1 MPFFIL
7 VIGGKI
13 NPCVRRCDMKRDKD
27 KTKEQL
33 LDELAGLHQQ
43 LAESE
48 ALERD
53 NKSHEE
59 IYRNLVN
66 MSPDVMYIGSPEDGA
81 FLFLNLAFEKITGWS
96 RAEWVGRPFMPI
108 VHPDDLPLVMERF
121 QQGLEGEIPL
131 PFEARFLCKSGDYV
145 AGEVIGVPHIVNG
158 KVVEGYGFV
167 RNITERKR
175 AEEALLESEEKYRIV
190 ADNTYDW
197 EWWLS
202 PAGEFI
208 YTSPSCSRITGYDA
222 SEFMGNVE
230 LFRNIIH
237 PADLPIWDN
246 NRRETSQGKVAP
258 AIEFRIRHKDGS
270 ERWIEHICQPV
281 FDDAGMFQ
289 GSRGSNRDI
298 TDRKQA
304 EEKIQR
310 SEERYRSFVQ
320 NFNGIAYRGDVN
332 FHPEFFH
339 GAIEKITGYTEQDFM
354 EGKIKWDRIIHKD
367 DLPGYLEKIQERTRL
382 KPLVAESE
390 FRIKH
395 RNGSIRWIHEVFQT
409 IFNDSGQLIGSQGI
423 QHDITER
430 KKAEEALRESEMK
443 YRSLVDQSLLGIL
456 IVQGGRIRYA
466 NKIMTEKG
474 GYSADELMSLPPMK
488 VAQLIHP
495 KDRKIVWN
503 RMLSRLSGKKEPAR
517 NECRLLAKDGTVY
530 WTDVH
535 TNVVE
540 YLGKPAV
547 QMCIVDITDR
557 KQAEEKLKES
567 EEKYR
572 NLVENSKDTITIVDL
587 QGNIIFANKV
597 AEQLTGYSLEEGIG
611 MNLRDFI
618 APEYLSQSL
627 MRLQEAIEGEMVPYF
642 ETAVRRKDDTIVPI
656 ETSGHVIWKEGE
668 PVGVQIIARDITERK
683 KAEETLRESE
693 EKLRLMYESVT
704 EGIIITDL
712 NGIIV
717 DANEAAVRMNGCDS
731 KKQLIGRSSFEFIAG
746 RDHARAAE
754 NLKKTLEQG
763 RSGIIEY
770 TLLREDGS
778 EFPGELSASLIR
790 DKSGNPASFVAITRD
805 ITERKLIEKEQQIM
819 ERLESIGTLAGGIA
833 HDFNNLLTGIMGNIG
848 LAKRHVEPGG
858 KAFERLEEAEKATV
872 RARDLTQQLLT
883 FARGGTPVKKPSD
896 ISEIIRET
904 AAFALRGS
912 NVRLEISLP
921 DDLWATEVDQGQMNQ
936 VIQNIVIN
944 ADEAMPSGG
953 TLHISAQN
961 MVIKRPGMLPLP
973 KGKYVRVDI
982 EDEGIGMSKKQLER
996 IFEPYYTTKQ
1006 KGSGLGLAT
1015 AYSIVKNHGGYIT
1028 VESKQNVGTTFHVY
1042 LPASEKSSPT
1052 REEVKREMGTTG
1064 KGKVLVMDDE
1074 EIIREMLGKMLPLA
1088 GYEVDLTSDGAEV
1101 IERYAQAMK
1110 VGKPFNAVIMD
1121 LTIPGGMGGKEAIKK
1136 LLEID
1141 PDAKVIVSSG
1151 YSTDPIMSEYKE
1163 YGFSAVVTKPY
1174 SVTEIE
1180 KTLND
1185 ILSR

>member
-1 MPFFIL
+1 
-7 VIGGKI
+7 
-13 NPCVRRCDMKRDKD
+13 MKRDKD

-33 LDELAGLHQQ
+33 LDELVELRQQ
-43 LAESE
+43 LAELE

-167 RNITERKR
+167 RNITERKKVEKELR
-175 AEEALLESEEKYRIV
+175 DAELKYRVI

-208 YTSPSCSRITGYDA
+208 HSSPSCCRITGYTA
-222 SEFMGNVE
+222 SEFSDNAE
-230 LFRNIIH
+230 LFRTIIH
-237 PADLPIWDN
+237 HADLPDWDN
-246 NRRETSQGKVAP
+246 HRRESSQGKVVP
-258 AIEFRIRHKDGS
+258 AVEFRILHKDGS
-270 ERWIEHICQPV
+270 EHWIEHICQPV
-281 FDDAGMFQ
+281 FDDTGKFQ
-289 GSRGSNRDI
+289 GSRGSNRDA
-298 TDRKQA
+298 TDRKQTEEVLRES
-304 EEKIQR
+304 EEK
-310 SEERYRSFVQ
+310 YRSLVERA
-320 NFNGIAYRGDVN
+320 NDGICIIQDKIVKYANLRQAEMWGGAVEELINTPFINYIHPDELPKVIDNYNRRMAGEPIPPIYEAALRRKDGSKAYAELNVGIVN
-332 FHPEFFH
+332 YLGKPAELV
-339 GAIEKITGYTEQDFM
+339 IT
-354 EGKIKWDRIIHKD
+354 R
-367 DLPGYLEKIQERTRL
+367 DL
-382 KPLVAESE
+382 
-390 FRIKH
+390 
-395 RNGSIRWIHEVFQT
+395 
-409 IFNDSGQLIGSQGI
+409 
-423 QHDITER
+423 TER
-430 KKAEEALRESEMK
+430 KKAEEALRESE
-443 YRSLVDQSLLGIL
+443 
-456 IVQGGRIRYA
+456 
-466 NKIMTEKG
+466 
-474 GYSADELMSLPPMK
+474 
-488 VAQLIHP
+488 
-495 KDRKIVWN
+495 
-503 RMLSRLSGKKEPAR
+503 
-517 NECRLLAKDGTVY
+517 
-530 WTDVH
+530 
-535 TNVVE
+535 
-540 YLGKPAV
+540 
-547 QMCIVDITDR
+547 
-557 KQAEEKLKES
+557 
-567 EEKYR
+567 
-572 NLVENSKDTITIVDL
+572 
-587 QGNIIFANKV
+587 
-597 AEQLTGYSLEEGIG
+597 
-611 MNLRDFI
+611 
-618 APEYLSQSL
+618 
-627 MRLQEAIEGEMVPYF
+627 
-642 ETAVRRKDDTIVPI
+642 
-656 ETSGHVIWKEGE
+656 
-668 PVGVQIIARDITERK
+668 
-683 KAEETLRESE
+683 
-693 EKLRLMYESVT
+693 EKLRLMFESVT

-717 DANEAAVRMNGCDS
+717 DTNEATVHMHGCDS
-731 KKQLIGRSSFEFIAG
+731 KKQLIGRSSFEFIAE
-746 RDHARAAE
+746 RDHARAME
-754 NLKKTLEQG
+754 CLKETLEQG
-763 RSGIIEY
+763 CSGIIEY

-778 EFPGELSASLIR
+778 EFPGELSVSLIR
-790 DKSGNPASFVAITRD
+790 DKSGNPASFVAIARD
-805 ITERKLIEKEQQIM
+805 ITERKLIEEEQQIM

-858 KAFERLEEAEKATV
+858 GAFERLEEAEKASV

-883 FARGGTPVKKPSD
+883 FARGGTPVKKLSN

-912 NVRLEISLP
+912 NVRLKISLP
-921 DDLWATEVDQGQMNQ
+921 DDLRATEVDQGQMSQ

-953 TLHISAQN
+953 KLHIGAQN

-1028 VESKQNVGTTFHVY
+1028 IESKQNVGTTFHVY
-1042 LPASEKSSPT
+1042 LPASEKPSPT
-1052 REEVKREMGTTG
+1052 REEVKREMGITG

-1074 EIIREMLGKMLPLA
+1074 KIIREMLGKMLPLA
-1088 GYEVDLTSDGAEV
+1088 GYEVDLTSDGAEA
-1101 IERYAQAMK
+1101 IERYAEAMK

-1174 SVTEIE
+1174 GVAEIE

-1185 ILSR
+1185 MLSR

>member
-1 MPFFIL
+1 MPFFL

-13 NPCVRRCDMKRDKD
+13 NSCVWRCDMKRDKD

-33 LDELAGLHQQ
+33 LEELVELRQQ
-43 LAESE
+43 LAELE

-53 NKSHEE
+53 NKSYEE

-66 MSPDVMYIGSPEDGA
+66 MSPDVMYIGSPKDGA

-96 RAEWVGRPFMPI
+96 RAEWVGRPFMSV
-108 VHPDDLPLVMERF
+108 VHPDDLPLAMERF

-175 AEEALLESEEKYRIV
+175 AEDALRESEEKYRVITN
-190 ADNTYDW
+190 NTYDW

-202 PAGEFI
+202 PVGEFI
-208 YTSPSCSRITGYDA
+208 YMSPSCSRMTGYNA
-222 SEFMGNVE
+222 SEFKDNAG
-230 LFRNIIH
+230 LLRSIIH
-237 PADLPIWDN
+237 PADLPVWDN
-246 NRRETSQGKVAP
+246 HRCRTSQGKVAP
-258 AIEFRIRHKDGS
+258 AVELRILRKDGS
-270 ERWIEHICQPV
+270 KCWIEHICQPV
-281 FDDAGMFQ
+281 FDDTGKFK
-289 GSRGSNRDI
+289 GSRGSNRDA
-298 TDRKQA
+298 TDRKQTEEA
-304 EEKIQR
+304 LRESEEK
-310 SEERYRSFVQ
+310 YRSLVERA
-320 NFNGIAYRGDVN
+320 NDGICIIQDKIVKYANLRQAEMWGGAVEELINTPFINYIHPDELPKILDNYNRRMAGEPVSPIYEAALRRKDGSKAYAELNVGVVN
-332 FHPEFFH
+332 YLGKPAELV
-339 GAIEKITGYTEQDFM
+339 IT
-354 EGKIKWDRIIHKD
+354 R
-367 DLPGYLEKIQERTRL
+367 DL
-382 KPLVAESE
+382 
-390 FRIKH
+390 
-395 RNGSIRWIHEVFQT
+395 
-409 IFNDSGQLIGSQGI
+409 
-423 QHDITER
+423 TER
-430 KKAEEALRESEMK
+430 KKAEEA
-443 YRSLVDQSLLGIL
+443 
-456 IVQGGRIRYA
+456 
-466 NKIMTEKG
+466 
-474 GYSADELMSLPPMK
+474 
-488 VAQLIHP
+488 
-495 KDRKIVWN
+495 
-503 RMLSRLSGKKEPAR
+503 
-517 NECRLLAKDGTVY
+517 
-530 WTDVH
+530 
-535 TNVVE
+535 
-540 YLGKPAV
+540 
-547 QMCIVDITDR
+547 
-557 KQAEEKLKES
+557 
-567 EEKYR
+567 
-572 NLVENSKDTITIVDL
+572 
-587 QGNIIFANKV
+587 
-597 AEQLTGYSLEEGIG
+597 
-611 MNLRDFI
+611 
-618 APEYLSQSL
+618 
-627 MRLQEAIEGEMVPYF
+627 
-642 ETAVRRKDDTIVPI
+642 
-656 ETSGHVIWKEGE
+656 
-668 PVGVQIIARDITERK
+668 
-683 KAEETLRESE
+683 LRESE

-704 EGIIITDL
+704 EGITITDL

-717 DANEAAVRMNGCDS
+717 DTNEAAVRMNGYDS

-763 RSGIIEY
+763 CSGLIEY

-790 DKSGNPASFVAITRD
+790 DKAGNPASFVAITRD
-805 ITERKLIEKEQQIM
+805 ITERKLIEEEQQIM

-872 RARDLTQQLLT
+872 RARELTQQLLT
-883 FARGGTPVKKPSD
+883 FARGGMPVKKLSD

-953 TLHISAQN
+953 TLHINAQN
-961 MVIKRPGMLPLP
+961 MVMKRPGMLPLP
-973 KGKYVRVDI
+973 KGNYVRADI

-1042 LPASEKSSPT
+1042 LPASDKPSPT

-1101 IERYAQAMK
+1101 IERYAEAMK
-1110 VGKPFNAVIMD
+1110 GGKPFSAVIMD

-1136 LLEID
+1136 LLKID

-1151 YSTDPIMSEYKE
+1151 YATDPIMSEYKE

-1174 SVTEIE
+1174 SVAEIE
-1180 KTLND
+1180 KTLNN